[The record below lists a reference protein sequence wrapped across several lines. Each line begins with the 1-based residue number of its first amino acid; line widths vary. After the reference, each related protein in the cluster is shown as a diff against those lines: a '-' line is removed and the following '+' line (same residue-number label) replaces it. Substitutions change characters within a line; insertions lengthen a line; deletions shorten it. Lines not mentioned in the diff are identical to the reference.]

1 MLKTLAMALQFLTR
15 FYVYHGEFDEQ
26 AYGRAPVF
34 FPLVG
39 FFLGAAWMALYF
51 GLSPFFPPAVTAAL
65 LVLGMVVFSG
75 GLHLDGFMDTMD
87 GILSGR
93 SREKMLEIMR
103 DSRVG
108 AFGVLSLVCLLLL
121 KFALLFSLPREVL
134 PRLLLIVPAI
144 SRWGMVYAIARF
156 PYARPQGL
164 GLLQVRYTRG
174 RELGLASLFTLG
186 VSGLGGPAGLVLLFL
201 SLVLVHRL
209 GQYLTGRLGGLTGDT
224 YGAINEILEVFLL
237 LLAYPLFGFL
247 PVTFW

>member
-15 FYVYHGEFDEQ
+15 FYVYRGEFDER

-39 FFLGAAWMALYF
+39 LFLGAAWMALYF
-51 GLSPFFPPAVTAAL
+51 GLSSIFPPAVTAAL

-87 GILSGR
+87 GIFSGR

-108 AFGVLSLVCLLLL
+108 AFGVLGLACLLLL

-164 GLLQVRYTRG
+164 GLLQVRHTRG
-174 RELGLASLFTLG
+174 RELALASLFALG
-186 VSGLGGPAGLVLLFL
+186 AAVLGGPVGLVLLFL
-201 SLVLVHRL
+201 SLVLVHQFGR
-209 GQYLTGRLGGLTGDT
+209 YLTGRLGGLTGDT

-237 LLAYPLFGFL
+237 LVAYPLLNYL
-247 PVTFW
+247 PVTLW

>member
-15 FYVYHGEFDEQ
+15 FYVYRGEFDEQ
-26 AYGRAPVF
+26 AYGRAPLF

-39 FFLGAAWMALYF
+39 LFLGAAWTALYF
-51 GLSPFFPPAVTAAL
+51 SLSPLFPPAVTAAL

-87 GILSGR
+87 GIFSGR

-108 AFGVLSLVCLLLL
+108 AFGVLGLVCLLLL

-134 PRLLLIVPAI
+134 PRLLLTVPAI

-164 GLLQVRYTRG
+164 GLLQVRHTRG
-174 RELGLASLFTLG
+174 RELALASLCALG
-186 VSGLGGPAGLVLLFL
+186 AAVLGGPVGLVLLFL
-201 SLVLVHRL
+201 SLVLVHQL
-209 GQYLTGRLGGLTGDT
+209 GRYLTGRLGGLTGDT

-237 LLAYPLFGFL
+237 LVAYPLLNYL